1 MNMHQPTP
9 ATGIEARILAR
20 AKAARA
26 ACYGRPKLVNLA
38 RGNPQPK
45 QPVIDGPLSFVKS
58 LCVQRKITYEELTS
72 SLARSDQDVE
82 MRAEMMR
89 ATVARYPGIKS
100 TKLARIFKRDAST
113 VRWTLGRVARK
124 TPTAAEIEAR
134 DERARQLYIQDVSLR
149 RIAEELGIGLNTVK
163 AIRDRRKWPNRPR
176 VKPGA
181 QVDI

>member
-26 ACYGRPKLVNLA
+26 ACYGRPRIVNLA

-89 ATVARYPGIKS
+89 AVVARYPNTTS
-100 TKLARIFKRDAST
+100 TKLARIFKRDAAT
-113 VRWTLGRVARK
+113 IRWALSRPPRK
-124 TPTAAEIEAR
+124 MPTAPEIEAR
-134 DERARQLYIQDVSLR
+134 DESALQLYNRDVSLR

-163 AIRDRRKWPNRPR
+163 AIRDRKGWPKRAR
-176 VKPGA
+176 VKPG
-181 QVDI
+181 QVGE